1 MRVIW
6 GQSMVLALAFF
17 TLAGCHEAGHID
29 LPGNYGSAA
38 NEIVGEVINVDNR
51 SREIEIRADSGRTS
65 MVRYDNNTQ
74 VLYRQRTYPVANLE
88 RGDYVAARVQQDRD
102 GRYSTTTISV
112 RESAQDRGT
121 VGVSRLDRT
130 EGRVEYVDNGRGTFE
145 LRDSR
150 NRLVVVAVDF
160 NAPKAVTD
168 RFKRLRNGDQVRIE
182 GRSVSVDRFELASF
196 L

>member
-1 MRVIW
+1 
-6 GQSMVLALAFF
+6 MVLALAFF

-38 NEIVGEVINVDNR
+38 NEIVGEVIDVDNR

-74 VLYRQRTYPVANLE
+74 VLYRQRTYPVTNLE

-102 GRYSTTTISV
+102 GRYTTNTITV
-112 RESAQDRGT
+112 RESVQDRGGT
-121 VGVSRLDRT
+121 VGARPPGSNRRT
-130 EGRVEYVDNGRGTFE
+130 GRVCRQPPRHFRAARFAQSAGRRRG
-145 LRDSR
+145 
-150 NRLVVVAVDF
+150 RLQCTQ
-160 NAPKAVTD
+160 AVTD
-168 RFKRLRNGDQVRIE
+168 RFNRLRNGDQVRIE
-182 GRSVSVDRFELASF
+182 GRSVSADRFELESF

>member
-1 MRVIW
+1 MRAIS

-102 GRYSTTTISV
+102 GRYPPTRSACASRHRTAALSALAAWIESKDGSSMSTAAAVLSSCAIRATGWSSWPSTSTHPRRSPTGSSV
-112 RESAQDRGT
+112 
-121 VGVSRLDRT
+121 
-130 EGRVEYVDNGRGTFE
+130 
-145 LRDSR
+145 
-150 NRLVVVAVDF
+150 
-160 NAPKAVTD
+160 
-168 RFKRLRNGDQVRIE
+168 
-182 GRSVSVDRFELASF
+182 
-196 L
+196 